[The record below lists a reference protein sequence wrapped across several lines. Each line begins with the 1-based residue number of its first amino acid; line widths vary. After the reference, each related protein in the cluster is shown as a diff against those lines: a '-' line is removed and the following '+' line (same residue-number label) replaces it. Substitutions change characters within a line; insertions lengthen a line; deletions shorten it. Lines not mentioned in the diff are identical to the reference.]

1 VGLLVAGLLD
11 FYSRHHRARYGWD
24 AVPLHDACCVAEV
37 IRPGLITTRSMNV
50 QIETVGELTLG
61 RTVCDVWGVGGRSPN
76 ADVGV
81 DIDRQGF
88 LDVLMECLQR
98 Y

>member
-1 VGLLVAGLLD
+1 
-11 FYSRHHRARYGWD
+11 
-24 AVPLHDACCVAEV
+24 VAEV
-37 IRPGLITTRSMNV
+37 IRPGLITTRPMNV

-61 RTVCDVWGVGGRSPN
+61 RTVCDVWGVSGRSPN

-88 LDVLMECLQR
+88 LEVLTDCLAR
-98 Y
+98 YR

>member
-1 VGLLVAGLLD
+1 
-11 FYSRHHRARYGWD
+11 
-24 AVPLHDACCVAEV
+24 
-37 IRPGLITTRSMNV
+37 MNV

-61 RTVCDVWGVGGRSPN
+61 RTVCDVWGVSDRSPN

-88 LDVLMECLQR
+88 LDVLMDCPQR